1 MFLRLKL
8 RRVSENYKV
17 LHRTEVINA
26 LLNIFSSAVNTIY
39 ICGNSKFP
47 SQLLSLEITKNTIL
61 ATANKDRQVKQRY
74 LIEITKDNIQ
84 YCKKLMQIVGH
95 DNYFYHSD
103 DIETNFVASE
113 KEYLGSISLK
123 EPRQEAIYSSINGIV
138 EQHRSAK
145 RHKKY
150 TLTLQSR

>member
-1 MFLRLKL
+1 
-8 RRVSENYKV
+8 
-17 LHRTEVINA
+17 
-26 LLNIFSSAVNTIY
+26 
-39 ICGNSKFP
+39 
-47 SQLLSLEITKNTIL
+47 
-61 ATANKDRQVKQRY
+61 
-74 LIEITKDNIQ
+74 
-84 YCKKLMQIVGH
+84 MQIVGH

-138 EQHRSAK
+138 EQHRSDK

-150 TLTLQSR
+150 TLTLRSR